1 MNFVT
6 LKDLLPLV
14 PEIII
19 LFTSFIVILVDL
31 FAPKKNR
38 MTTLAVTSLVGIG
51 LALIAEFQLY
61 GSNPTGFY
69 GTVVSDPYS
78 ILFESLYLIVAGV
91 TVFISLHYI
100 AEQEMNYGEY
110 YVLLLSALMGMMVMS
125 SSLEMLVIF
134 IGLEIMSISSYILV
148 GMKRLSLIHI

>member
-51 LALIAEFQLY
+51 PVSYTHLTL
-61 GSNPTGFY
+61 PT
-69 GTVVSDPYS
+69 TPY
-78 ILFESLYLIVAGV
+78 V
-91 TVFISLHYI
+91 
-100 AEQEMNYGEY
+100 
-110 YVLLLSALMGMMVMS
+110 
-125 SSLEMLVIF
+125 
-134 IGLEIMSISSYILV
+134 
-148 GMKRLSLIHI
+148 

>member
-31 FAPKKNR
+31 LLLKKSDDDFSRHLTGWNR
-38 MTTLAVTSLVGIG
+38 SGSHCRIPTLCT
-51 LALIAEFQLY
+51 
-61 GSNPTGFY
+61 NPIGFY

-110 YVLLLSALMGMMVMS
+110 YVSASKCVDGNDGDDFS
-125 SSLEMLVIF
+125 SEMLVIF
-134 IGLEIMSISSYILV
+134 IVWKSCPFRATSWWA
-148 GMKRLSLIHI
+148 

>member
-51 LALIAEFQLY
+51 LA
-61 GSNPTGFY
+61 PTGRW
-69 GTVVSDPYS
+69 S
-78 ILFESLYLIVAGV
+78 V
-91 TVFISLHYI
+91 THIRFFSNHFI
-100 AEQEMNYGEY
+100 
-110 YVLLLSALMGMMVMS
+110 
-125 SSLEMLVIF
+125 
-134 IGLEIMSISSYILV
+134 
-148 GMKRLSLIHI
+148 

>member
-51 LALIAEFQLY
+51 LALISC
-61 GSNPTGFY
+61 GSHF
-69 GTVVSDPYS
+69 
-78 ILFESLYLIVAGV
+78 
-91 TVFISLHYI
+91 
-100 AEQEMNYGEY
+100 
-110 YVLLLSALMGMMVMS
+110 
-125 SSLEMLVIF
+125 SSLSF
-134 IGLEIMSISSYILV
+134 SID
-148 GMKRLSLIHI
+148 LIAV

>member
-38 MTTLAVTSLVGIG
+38 MTTLAVTSLAVSYTH
-51 LALIAEFQLY
+51 LTL
-61 GSNPTGFY
+61 PTK
-69 GTVVSDPYS
+69 
-78 ILFESLYLIVAGV
+78 A
-91 TVFISLHYI
+91 
-100 AEQEMNYGEY
+100 
-110 YVLLLSALMGMMVMS
+110 
-125 SSLEMLVIF
+125 
-134 IGLEIMSISSYILV
+134 
-148 GMKRLSLIHI
+148 

>member
-51 LALIAEFQLY
+51 LALFAELHC
-61 GSNPTGFY
+61 P
-69 GTVVSDPYS
+69 S
-78 ILFESLYLIVAGV
+78 ICPKKLC
-91 TVFISLHYI
+91 
-100 AEQEMNYGEY
+100 QQ
-110 YVLLLSALMGMMVMS
+110 
-125 SSLEMLVIF
+125 
-134 IGLEIMSISSYILV
+134 
-148 GMKRLSLIHI
+148 K